1 MRTVEILKAVVKRSP
16 AYPLVKGGRG
26 AYRQLQRRIAR
37 EREIRRLVR
46 EPQYRNSNFYT
57 LEPSLLVAIVKAFN
71 IQRRA
76 CKDGRN
82 LLDGHGY
89 YEFGVFKGFSF
100 WLAEQ
105 VSREYVGP
113 NFRLYGFD
121 SFEGLPRSHVD
132 ADLTGWRE
140 GRYAASFE
148 IVTDDLKRHGMD
160 STRAS
165 LYKGF
170 YSKQFFSMLTQRE
183 RFLPVSIC
191 VIDSD
196 IYESAVLVLDF
207 VNDLLVPGSLLLF
220 DDFGPQAKNENHG
233 ERRAFREFEEI
244 HPSFQKEN
252 LFDYGSN
259 GVAFRVLGM

>member
-1 MRTVEILKAVVKRSP
+1 MSTRETLKAVVKRSP
-16 AYPLVKGGRG
+16 AYPFVRG
-26 AYRQLQRRIAR
+26 ARAAYRQLQRRIAR
-37 EREIRRLVR
+37 AELQKELHREG
-46 EPQYRNSNFYT
+46 SFFYT
-57 LEPSLLVAIVKAFN
+57 LSPPLLVAIVKAFN

-121 SFEGLPRSHVD
+121 SFEGLPRSQVD
-132 ADLTGWRE
+132 ADVAGWAE

-148 IVTDDLKRHGMD
+148 FVTDELTRYGMD
-160 STRAS
+160 FTRAR

-170 YSKQFFSMLTQRE
+170 YSKQFFL
-183 RFLPVSIC
+183 C
-191 VIDSD
+191 
-196 IYESAVLVLDF
+196 
-207 VNDLLVPGSLLLF
+207 
-220 DDFGPQAKNENHG
+220 
-233 ERRAFREFEEI
+233 
-244 HPSFQKEN
+244 
-252 LFDYGSN
+252 
-259 GVAFRVLGM
+259 